1 MVNMKILR
9 IDTTYWLLDYLNRA
23 TSMTNYVHISKGLVV
38 NIRISLLNLR

>member
-1 MVNMKILR
+1 MVNRKILR

-23 TSMTNYVHISKGLVV
+23 TSTTNYVHISKGLVV